1 MPARLAGELLH
12 QLCIEVAHAYQQCD
26 DRSHQRRDAALGDHV
41 RDELLD
47 RVQIGSER
55 AGDRRRLVA
64 RGGHRDIPI
73 A

>member
-1 MPARLAGELLH
+1 MRTSNA
-12 QLCIEVAHAYQQCD
+12 I